1 MIIITK
7 FLSVVKKE
15 FKDNIADN
23 SFLAIYFLVL
33 ALTLF
38 SFNLTGRSYNFTSSS
53 LFKEAEAEK
62 AVLLLKSPY
71 TGFITFLEVEE
82 LVLPVLSLLALVMSF
97 NQINGELNNGCLKVS
112 LSYPIYRDE
121 LFIGKIAGG
130 VLTLSLAMVSVFL
143 LGFAELIYMTGIP
156 LSLDFLTRM
165 SVIILSLILY
175 VSTFFLVGTFFSIL
189 FDNPIKS
196 LLASTLFYVFI
207 VEEYFYYSILYSVL
221 YLFLGFTDDRMLHRF
236 ELAGYPIPSGS
247 IEFYEKYYHI
257 FTSFNIKHNFMTF
270 FNEIFSVISMKSW
283 TDNEGITYYLVN
295 TIPLNNTLPELIIPY
310 VTQAISIMILFILN
324 YLAFRRKDIV

>member
-1 MIIITK
+1 MIK

-15 FKDNIADN
+15 FKDNVADN
-23 SFLAIYFLVL
+23 SFLAIYFLILV
-33 ALTLF
+33 LTLF
-38 SFNLTGRSYNFTSSS
+38 SFNLTGRMYNFTSSS
-53 LFKEAEAEK
+53 LFNEVEAEK

-71 TGFITFLEVEE
+71 TGFITFLEVDE

-121 LFIGKIAGG
+121 LFIGKIVGG

-156 LSLDFLTRM
+156 MSLDFLTRIGI
-165 SVIILSLILY
+165 IILSLILY
-175 VSTFFLVGTFFSIL
+175 VLTFFLVGTFFSIL
-189 FDNPIKS
+189 FNNPLKS
-196 LLASTLFYVFI
+196 FLVSSLFYVLI
-207 VEEYFYYSILYSVL
+207 IDEYVYFSIFYSFL

-247 IEFYEKYYHI
+247 IEFYEKYYNI
-257 FTSFNIKHNFMTF
+257 FTSSNIKYNCITF
-270 FNEIFSVISMKSW
+270 FNELFSVISMTSW
-283 TDNEGITYYLVN
+283 TDNDGTTYYLVS
-295 TIPLNNTLPELIIPY
+295 TIPLNNVLPELIIPY
-310 VTQAISIMILFILN
+310 ITQAIYIIILFILN